1 VARLAGAGTLSSP
14 ANAGGAV
21 AAVSMARDARRL
33 VCTVT
38 ESRPDIWIATD
49 FDPDV
54 R

>member
-1 VARLAGAGTLSSP
+1 
-14 ANAGGAV
+14 
-21 AAVSMARDARRL
+21 MARDARHL

>member
-1 VARLAGAGTLSSP
+1 MRANTGRTEPYATLP
-14 ANAGGAV
+14 IACNETQL
-21 AAVSMARDARRL
+21 SMARDARRL

-49 FDPDV
+49 FDPEV